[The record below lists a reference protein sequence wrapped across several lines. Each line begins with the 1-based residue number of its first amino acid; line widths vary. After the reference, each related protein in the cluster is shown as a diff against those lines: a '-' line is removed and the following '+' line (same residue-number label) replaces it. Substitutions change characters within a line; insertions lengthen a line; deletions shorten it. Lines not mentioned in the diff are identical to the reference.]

1 MYLSGRCHD
10 PALWLESI
18 SQLGFRGNLW
28 PVPTMTNVESMT
40 PQLRVVS
47 SRPCSESDVSGKR
60 TNHPSLDAFELEFD
74 YLIRTLRRLGVPHD
88 DVEDLAHE
96 VFLVL
101 YRKWEEY
108 DPARP
113 LRAYLFGIAFRV
125 ASNHIRKRRREFSFP
140 VVEAVDL
147 GPRPDQVLEE
157 HQARTLVL
165 NALERVPL
173 ARRAVLIMHDIDELP
188 MAEIASRLSI
198 YRFTGYSR
206 LRKARKEFAAAV
218 ASILRG
224 ALLRGVRK
232 P

>member
-1 MYLSGRCHD
+1 M
-10 PALWLESI
+10 
-18 SQLGFRGNLW
+18 
-28 PVPTMTNVESMT
+28 
-40 PQLRVVS
+40 VS
-47 SRPCSESDVSGKR
+47 SRPCSKSDVSGR
-60 TNHPSLDAFELEFD
+60 RATPPSLDAFGLEFD
-74 YLIRTLRRLGVPHD
+74 YPIRTLRRLGIPDD

-108 DPARP
+108 DPTRP

-125 ASNHIRKRRREFSFP
+125 ASNYLRRRGREVSYP
-140 VVEAVDL
+140 VMEVEDL
-147 GPRPDQVLEE
+147 GPRPDQVLEA
-157 HQARTLVL
+157 HQARALVL

-173 ARRAVLIMHDIDELP
+173 ARRAVLIMHDIDEIP
-188 MAEIASRLSI
+188 MTEIASRLSI

-218 ASILRG
+218 SS
-224 ALLRGVRK
+224 LLRGVLLRGARK

>member
-1 MYLSGRCHD
+1 
-10 PALWLESI
+10 
-18 SQLGFRGNLW
+18 
-28 PVPTMTNVESMT
+28 MTR
-40 PQLRVVS
+40 QLRVVS
-47 SRPCSESDVSGKR
+47 NRSDSKSDLAGKR
-60 TNHPSLDAFELEFD
+60 ANHPSLDAFELEFD

-125 ASNHIRKRRREFSFP
+125 ASNHLRRRRREVSYP
-140 VVEAVDL
+140 VMEVEDL
-147 GPRPDQVLEE
+147 GPRPDQVLEA
-157 HQARTLVL
+157 HQARALVL

-188 MAEIASRLSI
+188 MAEIASMLSI

-218 ASILRG
+218 TFLLRG
-224 ALLRGVRK
+224 ALLRGARE